1 MKPMTKAVAVA
12 LIHVLIVCSL
22 GAKLLYD
29 RRTRPRAWFKTE
41 KYDPN
46 MPIRGRYVWLQAEV
60 NDPLPEEELQKKFK
74 SEIEMYENQHSRNGM
89 GTFYQFGRECGRLEV
104 RGEMPT
110 PVFEEGYA
118 GWDCPD
124 LGFAR
129 RRMGDRTVLQ
139 LVEPL
144 VFFISDTAKDPTARQ
159 NGEELWVLAT
169 IPRKGPPRPLALGVK
184 KPGETTITPL
194 DLN

>member
-1 MKPMTKAVAVA
+1 MKRMTKAVAVA
-12 LIHVLIVCSL
+12 VIQVLIVCSL

-46 MPIRGRYVWLQAEV
+46 LPTRGRYVWLQAEV
-60 NDPLPEEELQKKFK
+60 NDRRSAEEIQKKFK
-74 SEIEMYENQHSRNGM
+74 KEIEMEENQRSRVGF

-110 PVFEEGYA
+110 PIFEEEYA

-124 LGFAR
+124 LAFTR
-129 RRMGDRTVLQ
+129 RQMGDRTVLQ
-139 LVEPL
+139 LVQPM
-144 VFFISDTAKDPTARQ
+144 VFFISDTAKDPTGRPR
-159 NGEELWVLAT
+159 GEELWVLAT
-169 IPRKGPPRPLALGVK
+169 IPRKGPPRALALGVRK
-184 KPGETTITPL
+184 QGETNITPL
-194 DLN
+194 NLN